1 MRYIKAP
8 LIILLAASLFQK
20 LGQEV
25 TLDRVTFHVSSSYL
39 GPAQPPT
46 SGWQPGGARLSVY
59 SLLEHFR
66 VLMGFRQ
73 TGCFMCQEVPV

>member
-25 TLDRVTFHVSSSYL
+25 TLDRVTFHVSSSYP

-46 SGWQPGGARLSVY
+46 SGWQPGGARLSTPSWSIFKCSWVLGKQGVY
-59 SLLEHFR
+59 
-66 VLMGFRQ
+66 V
-73 TGCFMCQEVPV
+73 